1 MFALIKKVYLT
12 SASNLVL
19 LLLPIIIVLCTVL
32 FIRFIEQKEHPWL
45 TKFFNWVPAI
55 LLAYLIPAGVTVLL
69 QKDFSTAEIH
79 DHSKSLFIPLAIVA
93 VMSSLSLKQL
103 KSIGWKPIL
112 VFLSGSFWIA
122 VFPIGILLLFRND
135 AFVQDFL
142 ITKEFWKGIPPVVG
156 SWIGGSTSQLVLKEL
171 VACSEAVFLTIL
183 VLDNILVNLWTIF
196 MFQGIK
202 KSNSLNRLL
211 RIDGLTPPESILT
224 HNNKKMSSLLTCLFL
239 LGSVGIVH
247 FFISTFVVKI
257 VVLSFVGIAFSNFIR
272 NWNFQF
278 VLKLG
283 SILILI
289 VMAVLGLKLKFSLI
303 QFDLRF
309 MGFLVVW
316 LLSHFIVMLGVAK
329 LLNVNTAWVPIA
341 SMANVGGIATA
352 PAVTAA
358 YEKKWMPHAII
369 LAVLSMAT
377 GTFWGMLTI
386 SLFRILVL

>member
-1 MFALIKKVYLT
+1 MI
-12 SASNLVL
+12 
-19 LLLPIIIVLCTVL
+19 LPIIIVLCTVL

-45 TKFFNWVPAI
+45 TIFFNWIPSI
-55 LLAYLIPAGVTVLL
+55 LLAYLIPAGISAGI
-69 QKDFSTAEIH
+69 QKDFSGADIH
-79 DHSKSLFIPLAIVA
+79 NLSKALFIPLAIVA
-93 VMSSLSLKQL
+93 VMSSLSLTQL

-122 VFPIGILLLFRND
+122 VFPIGLLLLFRNS

-142 ITKEFWKGIPPVVG
+142 ITQEFWKGIPPVVG
-156 SWIGGSTSQLVLKEL
+156 SWIGGSTSQLLLKEL

-183 VLDNILVNLWTIF
+183 VLDNILVNIWTIF
-196 MFQGIK
+196 MFQSIK

-211 RIDGLTPPESILT
+211 RIDGLSPPDSIQAE
-224 HNNKKMSSLLTCLFL
+224 NKNKINPLLASIIL
-239 LGSVGIVH
+239 LGSVGMAH
-247 FFISTFVVKI
+247 FFIASFVVKI
-257 VVLSFVGIAFSNFIR
+257 VVLSFVGIALSNLIK

-283 SILILI
+283 GILILI

-303 QFDLRF
+303 QFDAIF

-316 LLSHFIVMLGVAK
+316 LLSHFVVMLGVAK
-329 LLNVNTAWVPIA
+329 LLNVNSAWVPIA

-377 GTFWGMLTI
+377 GTFWGLLTI

>member
-1 MFALIKKVYLT
+1 MI
-12 SASNLVL
+12 
-19 LLLPIIIVLCTVL
+19 LPIIIVLCTVL

-45 TKFFNWVPAI
+45 TIFFNWIPSI
-55 LLAYLIPAGVTVLL
+55 LLAYLIPAGISAGI
-69 QKDFSTAEIH
+69 QKDFSGADIH
-79 DHSKSLFIPLAIVA
+79 NLSKALFIPLAIVA
-93 VMSSLSLKQL
+93 VMSSLSLTQL

-122 VFPIGILLLFRND
+122 VFPIGLLLLFRNS

-142 ITKEFWKGIPPVVG
+142 ITQEFWKGIPPVVG

-183 VLDNILVNLWTIF
+183 VLDNILVNIWTIF
-196 MFQGIK
+196 MFQSIK

-211 RIDGLTPPESILT
+211 RIDGLSPPDSIQAE
-224 HNNKKMSSLLTCLFL
+224 NKNKINPLLASIIL
-239 LGSVGIVH
+239 LGSVGMAH
-247 FFISTFVVKI
+247 FFIASFVVKI
-257 VVLSFVGIAFSNFIR
+257 VVLSFVGIALSNLIK

-283 SILILI
+283 GILILI

-303 QFDLRF
+303 QFDAIF

-316 LLSHFIVMLGVAK
+316 LLSHFVVMLGVAK
-329 LLNVNTAWVPIA
+329 LLNVNSAWVPIA

-377 GTFWGMLTI
+377 GTFWGLLTI

>member
-19 LLLPIIIVLCTVL
+19 VLLPIIIVLCTVL

-122 VFPIGILLLFRND
+122 VFPIGILLLYRND

>member
-1 MFALIKKVYLT
+1 MI
-12 SASNLVL
+12 
-19 LLLPIIIVLCTVL
+19 LPIIIVLCTVL

-45 TKFFNWVPAI
+45 TIFFNWIPSI
-55 LLAYLIPAGVTVLL
+55 LLAYLIPAGISAGI
-69 QKDFSTAEIH
+69 QKDFSGADIH
-79 DHSKSLFIPLAIVA
+79 NLSKALFIPLAIVA
-93 VMSSLSLKQL
+93 VMSSLSLTQL

-122 VFPIGILLLFRND
+122 VFPIGLLLLFRNS

-142 ITKEFWKGIPPVVG
+142 ITQEFWKGIPPVVG

-183 VLDNILVNLWTIF
+183 VLDNILVNIWTIF
-196 MFQGIK
+196 MFQSIK

-211 RIDGLTPPESILT
+211 RIDGLSPPDSIQAE
-224 HNNKKMSSLLTCLFL
+224 NENKINPLLASIIL
-239 LGSVGIVH
+239 LGSVGMAH
-247 FFISTFVVKI
+247 FFIASFVVKI
-257 VVLSFVGIAFSNFIR
+257 VVLSFVGIALSNLIK

-283 SILILI
+283 GILILI

-303 QFDLRF
+303 QFDAIF

-316 LLSHFIVMLGVAK
+316 LLSHFVVMLGVAK
-329 LLNVNTAWVPIA
+329 LLNVNSAWVPIA

-377 GTFWGMLTI
+377 GTFWGLLTI

>member
-19 LLLPIIIVLCTVL
+19 VLLPIIIVLCTVL

-202 KSNSLNRLL
+202 KSNSLNQLL

>member
-19 LLLPIIIVLCTVL
+19 VLLPIIIVLCTVL

-79 DHSKSLFIPLAIVA
+79 DLSKSLFIPLAIVA

-247 FFISTFVVKI
+247 FFISSFVVKI
-257 VVLSFVGIAFSNFIR
+257 VLLSFVGIAFSNFIR

-316 LLSHFIVMLGVAK
+316 LISHFIVMLGVAK

>member
-19 LLLPIIIVLCTVL
+19 VLLPIIIVLCTVL

-55 LLAYLIPAGVTVLL
+55 LLAYLIPAGVTALL

-79 DHSKSLFIPLAIVA
+79 DLSKSLFIPLAIVA

-122 VFPIGILLLFRND
+122 VFPIGILLLFRNND
-135 AFVQDFL
+135 FVQDFL

-156 SWIGGSTSQLVLKEL
+156 SWIGGSASQLVLKEL

-247 FFISTFVVKI
+247 FFISSFVVKI
-257 VVLSFVGIAFSNFIR
+257 VVLSFVGIAFSNFIK

-303 QFDLRF
+303 QFDARF